1 MPHIE
6 AVSPTAIPAVSRTK
20 SPLLRIK
27 VVYYGPSGVGKTAT
41 LRRLAARLSP
51 GCGDRLLLLDA
62 PGEPTLYFDQL
73 SLSLPIAG
81 ERVIL
86 NLLSVPGSAVHRPMR
101 RLLLRGAAAVIL
113 VSRPSQGSSSQASPN
128 LNRAASHDELLEN
141 LRDSMVQAAT
151 LPIIAQPSPFDCA
164 DDDRLV
170 QALRSALSAAWPT
183 LEPSFV
189 AALPEYA
196 GLAGGLAA
204 CDAALGRLLR
214 CGRTSQQGGWGSS
227 DVRQGTA
234 ALAALLNTPTS
245 HVSPKSDGVTGV

>member
-6 AVSPTAIPAVSRTK
+6 AVSPTATPAVSRAK

-27 VVYYGPSGVGKTAT
+27 FVYYGPSGAGKTAT

-51 GCGDRLLLLDA
+51 GCGDRLLLLDS

-81 ERVIL
+81 ERLIL
-86 NLLSVPGSAVHRPMR
+86 NLVSVPGGAVHRPMR
-101 RLLLRGAAAVIL
+101 RLLLRGADAVIL
-113 VSRPSQGSSSQASPN
+113 VSRPSQSPSSPTSPIQ
-128 LNRAASHDELLEN
+128 NRAASRDELLEN
-141 LRDSMVQAAT
+141 LRDSMLQATT

-170 QALRSALSAAWPT
+170 QALRGALSAVWPT
-183 LEPSFV
+183 LEPQI
-189 AALPEYA
+189 AAGLPEHA
-196 GLAGGLAA
+196 GMAGGLAA

-214 CGRTSQQGGWGSS
+214 CGRTSQHGGWGPNEG
-227 DVRQGTA
+227 RQSAA
-234 ALAALLNTPTS
+234 ALAALLTTPAPPA
-245 HVSPKSDGVTGV
+245 SPSSDGVTGV